1 MSDTS
6 LTDVVQEDAPTFEEW
21 LSDQDFEYSR
31 VESEVIDYVNGTI
44 DYDELEDSV
53 EKASEIEGWEAY
65 FEDCG
70 IEQESDRAT
79 AAKNHIRAYVEINSE

>member
-21 LSDQDFEYSR
+21 LSGQDFEYSR

-53 EKASEIEGWEAY
+53 TQASEIEGWEAY

-79 AAKNHIRAYVEINSE
+79 AAKSHIRAYVEINSE